1 MAGGVFNWLRVRR
14 SGVLKFRV
22 LYNARNWLAQEIVA
36 TPERICSMDLADG
49 WLVGWLVGPLVGWL
63 LSLAYLTTVFE
74 ENMLIFNFI

>member
-1 MAGGVFNWLRVRR
+1 
-14 SGVLKFRV
+14 
-22 LYNARNWLAQEIVA
+22 
-36 TPERICSMDLADG
+36 MDLADG